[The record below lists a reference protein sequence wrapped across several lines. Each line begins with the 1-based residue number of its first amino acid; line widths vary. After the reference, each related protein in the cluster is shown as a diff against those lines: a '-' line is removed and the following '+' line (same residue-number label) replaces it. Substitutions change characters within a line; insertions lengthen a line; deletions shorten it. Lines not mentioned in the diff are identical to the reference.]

1 MEEMIFALEAVLP
14 FVFMLAC
21 GYFLKRR
28 GILTENFRQQGDAL
42 CFRFLFPVLVFQN
55 IYTAEM
61 PETSIW
67 RPIWFAIGV
76 MVSSLLIFWLAVPR
90 LEKDHRKIPVII
102 QSLYRGNFMIYGIPF
117 SLRLGGEE
125 AALIATAMTAVT
137 LPLLNIAAIATY
149 ARYTEGEKVR
159 WKDTVMQILKN
170 PIIWG
175 VLLGVLFFRLQIPIW
190 EPVESCLA
198 DIAKIATPLSFLLL
212 GSRLSGD
219 MKGADSRTL
228 FYMILVKQWVMPA
241 IYLFCAMMIFHFSS
255 VELVPVL
262 IFLTAPGAITTYQ
275 LAIQFRADDVL
286 AGAFVLY
293 SMVVSVV
300 SIFLFVMAT
309 GICQRII

>member
-1 MEEMIFALEAVLP
+1 MIFALEAVLP

-149 ARYTEGEKVR
+149 ARYTEGEKVQ

-175 VLLGVLFFRLQIPIW
+175 
-190 EPVESCLA
+190 
-198 DIAKIATPLSFLLL
+198 
-212 GSRLSGD
+212 
-219 MKGADSRTL
+219 
-228 FYMILVKQWVMPA
+228 
-241 IYLFCAMMIFHFSS
+241 
-255 VELVPVL
+255 
-262 IFLTAPGAITTYQ
+262 
-275 LAIQFRADDVL
+275 
-286 AGAFVLY
+286 
-293 SMVVSVV
+293 
-300 SIFLFVMAT
+300 
-309 GICQRII
+309 

>member
-1 MEEMIFALEAVLP
+1 MEEMIFALEALLP

-61 PETSIW
+61 PQTSIW

-90 LEKDHRKIPVII
+90 IEKDRRKIPVII

-198 DIAKIATPLSFLLL
+198 DIAKIATPLFL
-212 GSRLSGD
+212 
-219 MKGADSRTL
+219 
-228 FYMILVKQWVMPA
+228 
-241 IYLFCAMMIFHFSS
+241 
-255 VELVPVL
+255 
-262 IFLTAPGAITTYQ
+262 
-275 LAIQFRADDVL
+275 
-286 AGAFVLY
+286 
-293 SMVVSVV
+293 SVV
-300 SIFLFVMAT
+300 RQPPFW
-309 GICQRII
+309 

>member
-61 PETSIW
+61 PQTSIW

-76 MVSSLLIFWLAVPR
+76 MVSSLLIFWLAVQQKK
-90 LEKDHRKIPVII
+90 KDHRKIPVII

-149 ARYTEGEKVR
+149 ARYTEGEKVQ

-198 DIAKIATPLSFLLL
+198 KNKKMCNNIN
-212 GSRLSGD
+212 
-219 MKGADSRTL
+219 
-228 FYMILVKQWVMPA
+228 
-241 IYLFCAMMIFHFSS
+241 
-255 VELVPVL
+255 
-262 IFLTAPGAITTYQ
+262 
-275 LAIQFRADDVL
+275 
-286 AGAFVLY
+286 
-293 SMVVSVV
+293 
-300 SIFLFVMAT
+300 
-309 GICQRII
+309 IIEKNYKKEE

>member
-42 CFRFLFPVLVFQN
+42 CFRFLFPVLLFQN

-61 PETSIW
+61 PQTSIW

-90 LEKDHRKIPVII
+90 LEKDRRKIPVII

-219 MKGADSRTL
+219 MKGTDSRTL

-241 IYLFCAMMIFHFSS
+241 VYLFCAMMIFHFSS

>member
-1 MEEMIFALEAVLP
+1 MFSLFIS
-14 FVFMLAC
+14 C
-21 GYFLKRR
+21 I
-28 GILTENFRQQGDAL
+28 GISEY
-42 CFRFLFPVLVFQN
+42 

-61 PETSIW
+61 PQTSIW

-90 LEKDHRKIPVII
+90 LEKDRRKIPVII

-149 ARYTEGEKVR
+149 ARYSEGEKVR

-241 IYLFCAMMIFHFSS
+241 VYLFCAMMIFHFSS

>member
-1 MEEMIFALEAVLP
+1 MEEMVFALEAVLP

-55 IYTAEM
+55 IYTTEM
-61 PETSIW
+61 PQTSIW
-67 RPIWFAIGV
+67 HPIWFAIGV

-159 WKDTVMQILKN
+159 WKATVMQILKN

-241 IYLFCAMMIFHFSS
+241 VYLFCAMMIFHFSS

>member
-1 MEEMIFALEAVLP
+1 MEEMVFALEAVLP

-21 GYFLKRR
+21 GYFLKQK
-28 GILTENFRQQGDAL
+28 GILTESFRQQGDAL

-55 IYTAEM
+55 IYTAQM
-61 PETSIW
+61 PQTGIW
-67 RPIWFAIGV
+67 RPVWFAIGV
-76 MVSSLLIFWLAVPR
+76 MVTSLVIFCFAVPR
-90 LEKDHRKIPVII
+90 LEKDRRKIPVII

-137 LPLLNIAAIATY
+137 LPLLNIGAIAIY
-149 ARYTEGEKVR
+149 ARYTEDEKVQ
-159 WKDTVMQILKN
+159 WKNTMVEILKN

-175 VLLGVLFFRLQIPIW
+175 VLLGVIFFQLQISIW

-198 DIAKIATPLSFLLL
+198 DIAKIATPFSFLLL

-219 MKGADSRTL
+219 MKGADSRML
-228 FYMILVKQWVMPA
+228 FYMVLIKQWIMPA
-241 IYLFCAMMIFHFSS
+241 VYLFCAMVFFRFST
-255 VELVPVL
+255 VELVPTL

-275 LAIQFRADDVL
+275 LAIQYRADDIL
-286 AGAFVLY
+286 AGVFVLY

-300 SIFLFVMAT
+300 SIFFFVLVT

>member
-1 MEEMIFALEAVLP
+1 MRFALESVLP

-28 GILTENFRQQGDAL
+28 GILTEGFQQQGDAL

-61 PETSIW
+61 PQTSIW
-67 RPIWFAIGV
+67 RPIWFVLGV
-76 MVSSLLIFWLAVPR
+76 LASSLVIFCLAVPR
-90 LEKDHRKIPVII
+90 LEKDRRKIPVII

-117 SLRLGGEE
+117 SIRLGGEE

-137 LPLLNIAAIATY
+137 LPLLNIAAIAIY
-149 ARYTEGEKVR
+149 ARYTEGEKVQ
-159 WKDTVMQILKN
+159 WKHTVMQICKN

-175 VLLGVLFFRLQIPIW
+175 VLLGVLFFQLSIPIW

-219 MKGADSRTL
+219 IRVSDSRTL
-228 FYMILVKQWVMPA
+228 CWMLVIKQWIMPA
-241 IYLFCAMMIFHFSS
+241 VYLLCAIGIFHFSY
-255 VELVPVL
+255 VELIPVL

-275 LAIQFRADDVL
+275 LAMQFRADDVL
-286 AGAFVLY
+286 AGAYVIY
-293 SMVVSVV
+293 SMVVSVC
-300 SIFLFVMAT
+300 SIIFFFFVLQL
-309 GICQRII
+309 CQRIP

>member
-1 MEEMIFALEAVLP
+1 MEEMLFALEAVLP

-28 GILTENFRQQGDAL
+28 EILTDDFRRQGDAL
-42 CFRFLFPVLVFQN
+42 CFRFLFPILVFQN
-55 IYTAEM
+55 IYTAKM
-61 PETSIW
+61 PQTGIW

-76 MVSSLLIFWLAVPR
+76 MVTSMVIFCFAVPR
-90 LEKDHRKIPVII
+90 VEKDRRKIPVII

-149 ARYTEGEKVR
+149 ARYTDGEKVQ
-159 WKDTVMQILKN
+159 WKNTVVQILKN

-175 VLLGVLFFRLQIPIW
+175 VFLGILCFQGKITLW
-190 EPVESCLA
+190 EPVESCLS
-198 DIAKIATPLSFLLL
+198 DLAKIATPLSFLLL

-219 MKGADSRTL
+219 MKGSDSRTL
-228 FYMILVKQWVMPA
+228 FYMVLIKQWIMPTV
-241 IYLFCAMMIFHFSS
+241 YLFCAIVFFQFTAE
-255 VELVPVL
+255 ELIPVL

-275 LAIQFRADDVL
+275 LAIQYRADDIL

-293 SMVVSVV
+293 SMVVSVC
-300 SIFLFVMAT
+300 SIFFFVFVMQL
-309 GICQRII
+309 CQRIT

>member
-42 CFRFLFPVLVFQN
+42 CFHFLFPVLVFQN

-61 PETSIW
+61 PQTSIW

-117 SLRLGGEE
+117 CLRLGGEE

-149 ARYTEGEKVR
+149 ARYSEGEKVQ

-198 DIAKIATPLSFLLL
+198 DIAKIAMPLSFLLL

-241 IYLFCAMMIFHFSS
+241 VYLFCAMMIFHFSS